1 MKDTKREIKEIKISD
16 IKLYEHNNKT
26 HNKDQIEL
34 LKKAITEF

>member
-1 MKDTKREIKEIKISD
+1 MQIKEIKISE

-34 LKKAITEF
+34 LKKTITEF